1 MKLEDQEK
9 KNKSSFIHVFLYTSM
24 VEIYNF

>member
-9 KNKSSFIHVFLYTSM
+9 KTKSSSIHVFLYTSM